1 MCKDGKQKRK
11 RSCLWVRYGTEG
23 EIADAVQDALQGSVA
38 VELPGSA
45 ATAGEEPV
53 PRRLEEC
60 EQGAVLG
67 RGGGW

>member
-11 RSCLWVRYGTEG
+11 RSCLWVRCGTEG
-23 EIADAVQDALQGSVA
+23 EVADAVQDTLQGSVE
-38 VELPGSA
+38 VELQGSA

-60 EQGAVLG
+60 EQGAV
-67 RGGGW
+67 